1 MSRRPNPAAA
11 KAADKAAAN
20 QAVIK
25 SLLKL
30 PGNKICADC
39 KRNKL
44 PRWASWNL
52 GLFICIRCSGIH
64 RGMGTHISKVKSVDL
79 DTWTDEQ
86 LASMLKWGNTKA
98 NKYWEANLAPGH
110 VPSEAKIENFVR
122 TKYDAKR
129 WVMEGGMPDPSTLDD
144 SGEEDNLPLNVVQQ
158 KLENRQ
164 ISSPTPQQAP
174 KQQQNINLFDDLSPM
189 ELPRS
194 TTAPPGNKNQPSPK
208 SAPAPPKST
217 KPADSLLGLDFF
229 GSSDP
234 TPARPASVNSNP
246 VTNTASSRPDLN
258 RSILSLYA
266 SKPQPRTQHAQ
277 NSSFSGMSQPSVHQH
292 TVSSGLGDLN
302 DAFGGL
308 GFSSQSTGPSIS
320 TIPVAQSTAPKPS
333 PFANLTAGMMK
344 SSAGSQLSP
353 TSSNGFFG
361 SSTSTKQSI
370 YSKTTGSSA
379 MDDLFDFSSTPAPA
393 LAAPAISTMSA
404 FNLTAT
410 NATTPKQPTTPQF
423 SFDANAW
430 AAPAA
435 TISTASNNESAW
447 GTSIGSASIASN
459 AWGSP
464 ATTSVSKPPT
474 SVVGISSMAPPKS
487 SEDDEW
493 GAFSTGGAATSGAPV
508 QTTGFGQDDLFGNV
522 WK

>member
-217 KPADSLLGLDFF
+217 KPVDSLLGLDFF

-234 TPARPASVNSNP
+234 TPARPASVNSLSICLKAAASDP
-246 VTNTASSRPDLN
+246 TCPELFIFWYVT
-258 RSILSLYA
+258 
-266 SKPQPRTQHAQ
+266 
-277 NSSFSGMSQPSVHQH
+277 
-292 TVSSGLGDLN
+292 
-302 DAFGGL
+302 AFG
-308 GFSSQSTGPSIS
+308 SS
-320 TIPVAQSTAPKPS
+320 AYAPKPS